1 MSQTSV
7 LNYRPEF
14 IQFIKSCLI
23 NTCFTE
29 YCKKVYIVDKTS
41 KDEYLDLLVSSKH
54 DTDLWDSI
62 FNKVSDL
69 FHYYLHL
76 STNYQSIL
84 PDHEAIIYSQQQ
96 TSNTYHQLTFQDYI
110 DESVSYEKIG
120 YREYQRFIKSM
131 EDIHFRTNLF
141 EKYKRDSEE
150 RALKNYAIY
159 VIQLYIS
166 KYIRNSTLFSNNEQ
180 EDMDTMMNAIPY
192 FEYLAENNI
201 SMDDIQN
208 DTTDINID
216 NMKQTTFLELQ
227 WRVFKMIN
235 SIL

>member
-1 MSQTSV
+1 MSQTSA
-7 LNYRPEF
+7 LNYSPEF
-14 IQFIKSCLI
+14 THFIKSFLI
-23 NTCFTE
+23 NTCFSE
-29 YCKKVYIVDKTS
+29 YCKKVYSTDQLS
-41 KDEYLDLLVSSKH
+41 KDEYLDILLSSKP

-62 FNKVSDL
+62 FIKVSDL

-84 PDHEAIIYSQQQ
+84 PDHDAIIYSQQQ
-96 TSNTYHQLTFQDYI
+96 TSNTYHQITFQEYI
-110 DESVSYEKIG
+110 DQSVSYEKVG
-120 YREYQRFIKSM
+120 YREYQKFIRSM

-150 RALKNYAIY
+150 RALKNYLIYAIH
-159 VIQLYIS
+159 LYIS
-166 KYIRNSTLFSNNEQ
+166 KYNRESTVFSNNEQ
-180 EDMDTMMNAIPY
+180 DDMDTMMNAIPY

-208 DTTDINID
+208 DTTNINND
-216 NMKQTTFLELQ
+216 DMKKNAFLHLQ

>member
-1 MSQTSV
+1 
-7 LNYRPEF
+7 
-14 IQFIKSCLI
+14 
-23 NTCFTE
+23 
-29 YCKKVYIVDKTS
+29 
-41 KDEYLDLLVSSKH
+41 
-54 DTDLWDSI
+54 
-62 FNKVSDL
+62 
-69 FHYYLHL
+69 
-76 STNYQSIL
+76 
-84 PDHEAIIYSQQQ
+84 
-96 TSNTYHQLTFQDYI
+96 
-110 DESVSYEKIG
+110 
-120 YREYQRFIKSM
+120 M